1 MVQLIRQQRMINVV
15 PLLLLSCCLLPS
27 STATCSE
34 IVGTSGWK
42 ERVVN
47 DLETLGLS
55 HLCLPKHSDKASAP
69 IEISCGGHTAT
80 IPNIFDSITSDLMSL
95 HGLPMEI
102 AAAPMEAT
110 TQRRRHLSSQQTT
123 VCSIRSWSPTIDQ
136 TDSIVTSASSLPT
149 TQNIGLLIPI
159 EDPTSLYIVHR
170 TTKLWEDSKLY
181 YTRTFT
187 AAGEEDDEDLA
198 WCHQEPGMGRMVMY
212 MRGFH
217 WSSSRRATNSSAASL
232 PCLNYY
238 FSTWGLTD
246 KGAFQGAMVF
256 SFLLALLT
264 QGVSAIR
271 AVVMKHVI
279 RRRKRKVMLLFLY
292 VLQSFMGYMI
302 MLIAMTYSWELLLS
316 VVFGVMMG
324 NRLFVKGDE
333 YELKQQQTMRREG
346 DVATT
351 MQEPLLAATNE

>member
-1 MVQLIRQQRMINVV
+1 MVPPRTGNGTHGNVHAWLSLV
-15 PLLLLSCCLLPS
+15 VVSPGDELVGSILALFELL
-27 STATCSE
+27 
-34 IVGTSGWK
+34 
-42 ERVVN
+42 
-47 DLETLGLS
+47 
-55 HLCLPKHSDKASAP
+55 
-69 IEISCGGHTAT
+69 
-80 IPNIFDSITSDLMSL
+80 
-95 HGLPMEI
+95 
-102 AAAPMEAT
+102 
-110 TQRRRHLSSQQTT
+110 
-123 VCSIRSWSPTIDQ
+123 
-136 TDSIVTSASSLPT
+136 
-149 TQNIGLLIPI
+149 
-159 EDPTSLYIVHR
+159 
-170 TTKLWEDSKLY
+170 
-181 YTRTFT
+181 
-187 AAGEEDDEDLA
+187 
-198 WCHQEPGMGRMVMY
+198 
-212 MRGFH
+212 
-217 WSSSRRATNSSAASL
+217 
-232 PCLNYY
+232 

-246 KGAFQGAMVF
+246 KGAFQGATVF